1 MNWYIRGLAL
11 AVVFFNVTGNYC
23 LSIGMRAI
31 GPMASPSVAGYLKAL
46 FHPMV
51 MVGIALL
58 ICWLISQL
66 SLFSWADLTYVLP
79 ITASAY
85 VITALLGAFTLHEN
99 VPPSHWLGI
108 LSIAGGVVVVSRTRA
123 RTAPAPDREMPQ

>member
-11 AVVFFNVTGNYC
+11 AVVLFNVTGNFF

-31 GPMASPSVAGYLKAL
+31 GPMDSPSLTGYVKAI
-46 FHPMV
+46 FHPNV
-51 MVGIALL
+51 LIGIALL
-58 ICWLISQL
+58 ICWLIAQL

-85 VITALLGAFTLHEN
+85 VLTALVGAFSLHER
-99 VPPSHWLGI
+99 VSSSHWLGI
-108 LSIAGGVVVVSRTRA
+108 LLIAGGVFLVSRTRA
-123 RTAPAPDREMPQ
+123 RTAPVPKEMPQ